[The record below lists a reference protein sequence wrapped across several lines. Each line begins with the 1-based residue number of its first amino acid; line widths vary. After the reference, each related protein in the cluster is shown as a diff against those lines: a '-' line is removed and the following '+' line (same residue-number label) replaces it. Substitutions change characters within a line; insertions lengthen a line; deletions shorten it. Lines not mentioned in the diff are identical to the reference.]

1 MRTSPCSSSDSCR
14 HDDDGKV
21 SIGRE
26 FDTRGLLLVEPE
38 THVLRE
44 Y

>member
-1 MRTSPCSSSDSCR
+1 MRTSPCSFLHPR
-14 HDDDGKV
+14 IADGKV